1 MLSDLFRFYAA
12 NKDLDVEQVDAQLS
26 IDEYLN
32 QHGYSEAF
40 RQEHLY
46 PMCGALWSC
55 PVEQAGRIPSKFV
68 VSFFQHHRML
78 QLKDRPLWLD
88 IQGWIGSLR
97 SCDSVPGQYYFP
109 QNCCASG
116 IP

>member
-12 NKDLDVEQVDAQLS
+12 NKDLDVKQVDAQLS

-32 QHGYSEAF
+32 QHGYSTAF

-55 PVEQAGRIPSKFV
+55 RWSKLDKF
-68 VSFFQHHRML
+68 
-78 QLKDRPLWLD
+78 PINLW
-88 IQGWIGSLR
+88 
-97 SCDSVPGQYYFP
+97 
-109 QNCCASG
+109 
-116 IP
+116 